1 MAKLY
6 FRYGAM
12 GSGKTIDLLK
22 VAYNYEE
29 RNQTVLLFSPAKD
42 NRFGEGK
49 ITTRIGLQRN
59 CICVKDDMNLFTY
72 INDMEKKPDAILV
85 DEAQFFTKAQIIQL
99 SDVVDYFDIP
109 VMCYGLRA
117 DFRIEFFPGSAALM
131 AIADSIEEIKTVC
144 ECGKKA
150 TINMRF
156 VNGLAVVEGD
166 QVVIGGNDTYKSV
179 CRKCYKKYVLK
190 SKKIQERKVNI
201 NN

>member
-12 GSGKTIDLLK
+12 GCGKTIDLLK

-29 RNQTVLLFSPAKD
+29 RNKKILVLSPAKD
-42 NRFGEGK
+42 DRYGVGK
-49 ITTRIGLQRN
+49 VTTRIGIERES
-59 CICVKDDMNLFTY
+59 IVVPEDMNIYQYVCNL
-72 INDMEKKPDAILV
+72 DEKIDTILV
-85 DEAQFFTKAQIIQL
+85 DEAQFLTKTQVYQL
-99 SDVVDYFDIP
+99 SDIVDYLDIP

-117 DFRIEFFPGSAALM
+117 DFKTNFFQGSGPLM

-156 VNGLAVVEGD
+156 INGRAMSDGE
-166 QVVIGGNDTYKSV
+166 QVVIGGNESYKSV
-179 CRKCYKKYVLK
+179 CRKCYKKY
-190 SKKIQERKVNI
+190 IQESKEVK
-201 NN
+201 